1 MMGSSGSALMGGDIG
16 GLIERRG
23 VKSNLSQMNAESG
36 STAEFT
42 SSLRNY
48 SAGIGGNS

>member
-1 MMGSSGSALMGGDIG
+1 MGSSGSALMGGDIG

-23 VKSNLSQMNAESG
+23 GVNSNLTQMNAESG

-48 SAGIGGNS
+48 SAGISGNS

>member
-16 GLIERRG
+16 GLMERRG
-23 VKSNLSQMNAESG
+23 ASNNLSQMNAESG

-42 SSLRNY
+42 SN
-48 SAGIGGNS
+48 